1 MPLRPVLHEMMDAFE
16 QLGLPRQVDLSEDE
30 LRRAFRAAGKRLHPD
45 AGGSEAE
52 FSRLQEAFG
61 LLSSA
66 SRRLKHWLVL
76 QGVSGDE
83 RGPISPGVMDL
94 FGEVG
99 TVLQHGDALARRRTA
114 ARSALALALLES
126 ETQACREEV
135 ERMISVVDHGIADL
149 ITGVGCAVPDSAWI
163 TVRDLA
169 FLEKWRTK
177 LRECFSGLV

>member
-1 MPLRPVLHEMMDAFE
+1 MMDAFQ
-16 QLGLPRQVDLSEDE
+16 QLGLPRQFDLSEDT
-30 LRRAFRAAGKRLHPD
+30 LRRAFREVGKRLHPD
-45 AGGSEAE
+45 AGGSESE
-52 FSRLQEAFG
+52 FAKLQEAFG

-99 TVLQHGDALARRRTA
+99 SVLQHGDSLARQRAA
-114 ARSALALALLES
+114 ARSALARALLEG
-126 ETQACREEV
+126 ETQACREDV
-135 ERMISVVDHGIADL
+135 EKMISVVDGRIVAL
-149 ITGVGCAVPDSAWI
+149 TTGVATAVPDSAWI

-169 FLEKWRTK
+169 FLEKWRAN
-177 LRECFSGLV
+177 LRECFAGLV